1 MSFDRRDIRRAMDVF
16 TQDNIYLGTV
26 LTVRGG
32 PPLSDRPRVPEPA
45 RQSSEISGERLGP
58 APTELFGN
66 PGPRTQS
73 ARADYATQPDGA
85 ERLGR
90 GSLLVGR
97 WWGLL
102 GRREIPLEA
111 IQSVSFERVVL
122 RLRADQL

>member
-16 TQDNIYLGTV
+16 TQDNVYLGTV
-26 LTVRGG
+26 LAVRRG
-32 PPLSDRPRVPEPA
+32 PPLSDWPRVPVPA
-45 RQSSEISGERLGP
+45 RQSSEISAERLGP
-58 APTELFGN
+58 APTEPLGN

-73 ARADYATQPDGA
+73 ARAEYATQPDRA
-85 ERLGR
+85 EPLGR

-111 IQSVSFERVVL
+111 VQSVSFERVVL
-122 RLRADQL
+122 RLRGDQL